1 MSTHEAQDANQDS
14 QKLKKTIYYI
24 IGAVIAIAILLIASY
39 LVAGAG
45 REAEHAD
52 SAIELDG
59 SGWILETLSGQP
71 LIPGTEVTGEFADGN
86 FNGTAGCNNYF
97 TSYETAGDTLKFG
110 PAGST
115 MMFCEL
121 PEGVMDQ
128 EMAYLASLDQ
138 VASYQIEEEE
148 LTMFDDAGNPLLAF
162 KSGH

>member
-1 MSTHEAQDANQDS
+1 MTIHESQDANQES
-14 QKLKKTIYYI
+14 QKVKKTIFYI
-24 IGAVIAIAILLIASY
+24 IGAVIVIAILLIASY

-59 SGWILETLSGQP
+59 SGWMLETLTGQP
-71 LIPGTEVTGEFADGN
+71 LIPGTEITGEFSEGN

-97 TSYETAGDTLKFG
+97 TSYETAGGSLKFG

-138 VASYQIEEEE
+138 VESYQIEEEE
-148 LTMFDDAGNPLLAF
+148 LTMFDDAGNPVLVF